1 MAQKSLL
8 GNTGDTRED
17 GLIPELGRS
26 PGIGN
31 GNPLQYS
38 CLGNYMD
45 WGSTGRLQSMG
56 SQRGGH
62 NLETQQQ
69 SVMDL
74 KKKKKKKHQANRAH
88 DVTETSLFGDLQTFI
103 C

>member
-1 MAQKSLL
+1 
-8 GNTGDTRED
+8 
-17 GLIPELGRS
+17 
-26 PGIGN
+26 
-31 GNPLQYS
+31 
-38 CLGNYMD
+38 
-45 WGSTGRLQSMG
+45 MG